1 MARSAAFTER
11 VDRVLLPFARR
22 WAIPALRIAL
32 GTLFV
37 WFGALKVFDV
47 SPVTDLVATT
57 VSFLDPEWFVPTLGV
72 VEVAVGIGLLLR
84 VYLRLVIAVLL
95 AQIIGT
101 FLVFLVRPDVA
112 FQDGNPLLLTTEG
125 EFVLKNM
132 VILAS
137 AMVVGSRIDEPDEV
151 IEPGEPSAPGMRA
164 PTVRGEGGGSQT

>member
-1 MARSAAFTER
+1 MAPNAAFTER
-11 VDRVLLPFARR
+11 ADRVLLPFARR

-72 VEVAVGIGLLLR
+72 VEVAVGIGLLIR

-95 AQIIGT
+95 AQIVGT

-112 FQDGNPLLLTTEG
+112 FRDANPLLLTTEG

-151 IEPGEPSAPGMRA
+151 IESGEPSAPGVGA
-164 PTVRGEGGGSQT
+164 PTVREKGSGSQT